1 MFKKPHKEKENIL
14 ELTCSTCGKPVA
26 GKARSDVTRYLFKES
41 RCQCGQPKLVVAD
54 SCPEESTPPKA
65 LPHLEPEPEV
75 EAIEKREEQ
84 KSDKPKPQPEW
95 QKSVLANLPE
105 QYEVLSMIGEGG
117 MGCVYKVLD
126 KNLNKIFAVKV
137 LRPWLV
143 ENDDA
148 LRRFEQE
155 AEAAKN
161 LTHVNLASVYNFGV
175 GKQGAPFLVMDY
187 LEGDNLAT
195 VIEKEGCIDVPR
207 ALDLFIQ
214 IAETVGH
221 AHLKGVIH
229 RDIKPTNII
238 IERNSEGVEM
248 AKLVDF
254 GIAKVLPTEPGVTR
268 GHTRTGEVFGS
279 PPYMSPE
286 QCLGNKLDAGSDIY
300 AFGCVMY
307 ETLAGKPPFSDENS
321 IKTILKHLDS
331 EVPPFSRSTKQQAIP
346 ADLEYIVMRCLEK
359 SPIDRYQSMH
369 DLLDDLQKIKEGK
382 PLERVRKPVMF
393 KPGQIDYKPPSSLNF
408 GARLTTAF
416 FYVIFGACVVNLG
429 FGYIAESSFYREL
442 WSRYSPRST
451 LIAGATPTKMVSG
464 DDYDLLKEKTDSFIE
479 KIEDLAQSYIAA
491 KQYDKAL
498 SLLEM
503 ASQHYRDSK
512 IETTKLADVLQ
523 EIGHCYKMQGNYAKA
538 LPNYMNALRIYE
550 EGYSAKYISQ
560 SKEPAAVLARECV
573 KQVQEIR
580 SKLTPGASQ
589 PK

>member
-1 MFKKPHKEKENIL
+1 MSKKPHKQKENIL
-14 ELTCSTCGKPVA
+14 ELTCSTCGKPLA

-41 RCQCGQPKLVVAD
+41 RCQCGQPKLVVAE
-54 SCPEESTPPKA
+54 SVPEESPPPKA
-65 LPHLEPEPEV
+65 LPHLNTESAAES
-75 EAIEKREEQ
+75 EKSQEQ
-84 KSDKPKPQPEW
+84 SSDKPKAKPEW
-95 QKSVLANLPE
+95 QKAILDNLPE

-126 KNLNKIFAVKV
+126 KNLNKIFAIKV
-137 LRPWLV
+137 LRPWLL

-155 AEAAKN
+155 AEAARG

-175 GKQGAPFLVMDY
+175 GKQGAPYLVMDY

-195 VIEKEGCIDVPR
+195 IIEKEGCIDVPR

-238 IERNSEGVEM
+238 IERNSEGIEL

-254 GIAKVLPTEPGVTR
+254 GIAKILPTEAGATK

-286 QCLGNKLDAGSDIY
+286 QCLGNKLDACSDVY

-307 ETLAGKPPFSDENS
+307 ETLAGKPPFSDDNS

-331 EVPPFSRSTKQQAIP
+331 EVPPFSRSAKQQAIP
-346 ADLEYIVMRCLEK
+346 ADLEYVVMRCLEK

-369 DLLDDLQKIKEGK
+369 DLEDDLQKVKEGK
-382 PLERVRKPVMF
+382 PLEHVRKPVFF
-393 KPGQIDYKPPSSLNF
+393 KPGKIDNPQPSSAGRVFRAVGESLAYSVLAVF
-408 GARLTTAF
+408 ILFLVWGMITQVALKSEYESEIRRTSEIGVTRHDF
-416 FYVIFGACVVNLG
+416 NL
-429 FGYIAESSFYREL
+429 L
-442 WSRYSPRST
+442 
-451 LIAGATPTKMVSG
+451 M
-464 DDYDLLKEKTDSFIE
+464 EKTDTFVE
-479 KIEDLAQSYIAA
+479 KIEDLARGYITA

-498 SLLEM
+498 PLLEM
-503 ASQHYRDSK
+503 ASKHYSDSK
-512 IETTKLADVLQ
+512 VETTKLGDVLQ
-523 EIGHCYKMQGNYAKA
+523 DIGYCYRIKGDYPKA
-538 LPNYMNALRIYE
+538 LTNYMNALKIYQE
-550 EGYSAKYISQ
+550 ISSDEYIAQ
-560 SKEPAAVLARECV
+560 SKEPAAVLARQCIKEL
-573 KQVQEIR
+573 QEILI
-580 SKLTPGASQ
+580 KLNRGAEALSL
-589 PK
+589 KNKWHI